1 MKIKYF
7 IYLLFFIHFAK
18 CLDHYVDEIDSNID
32 KGYRY
37 YGNYTYT
44 QRAAYIGQDNSIIFD
59 VVFPKREIKNFY
71 LIFDYYVNAE
81 DIDFNPSITLFD
93 KTYTEKSDKIVVFID
108 TYDEFTVSMYISKYI
123 YTRTIHINYVTG
135 YSNYPFTLFSATG
148 NFSAVYASNT
158 NFAFYL
164 DISKFEE
171 DKTRYLYLS
180 FNYTEK
186 PLYKYFENSENIR
199 NFNFKDYDGEL
210 NYFNNRVFEVKKPD
224 NKYNY
229 ILLFFKGNK
238 NYIPEGQYHIFN
250 AFFGILENYE
260 QYNIY
265 PYIPFIVFLV
275 IMIII
280 HIIFFNK
287 FGKGAKSK
295 EKIESKIDSD
305 LKGSL
310 L

>member
-18 CLDHYVDEIDSNID
+18 CQDHYVDEINSNID

-59 VVFPKREIKNFY
+59 VVFPKREIKGFY

-93 KTYTEKSDKIVVFID
+93 KTYTEKSDKIVVYID
-108 TYDEFTVSMYISKYI
+108 TYEEFTVSIYISKYI
-123 YTRTIHINYVTG
+123 YTRTIHINYFTG
-135 YSNYPFTLFSATG
+135 YSNYPFNLLSATG
-148 NFSAVYASNT
+148 NFSYVYASNT
-158 NFAFYL
+158 DFVFHL

-180 FNYTEK
+180 FNYTQK
-186 PLYKYFENSENIR
+186 PLYKFFENVENIW

-210 NYFNNRVFEVKKPD
+210 DYYHNKVFEVKKPD
-224 NKYNY
+224 NKYKY
-229 ILLFFKGNK
+229 ILLFFKGDK
-238 NYIPEGQYHIFN
+238 NYIPEGQYYIFN
-250 AFFGILENYE
+250 VFFGILENYE

-265 PYIPFIVFLV
+265 PYIPFIIFLV
-275 IMIII
+275 VMILI

-287 FGKGAKSK
+287 YGKGRKSK
-295 EKIESKIDSD
+295 ENFEPKIGVD
-305 LKGSL
+305 LKGPL